1 MNSEESASYNAIFKE
16 ASVYL
21 GNIAFSDEQ
30 NEHIQTRMAQYSYA
44 YVNDKCSVEEF
55 CASVFSLMEEMY
67 FMSLNFSE
75 AVLARWYT
83 TSGRPMSKEEKE
95 LRESPLE
102 TEIFKIS
109 SFIRVEVLKRKP
121 KLAKSPIFYEFVRKV
136 ILDGRFERGRTGF
149 IYQMLQ
155 KTGKSEGID
164 FLPFLNDDQYAGWAI
179 LALLN
184 LKDGRFVKE
193 AERFLEREPKHFYRR
208 QIKRYIERY
217 KENE

>member
-1 MNSEESASYNAIFKE
+1 MNNKE
-16 ASVYL
+16 LLPYDDILKEVFIYFSS
-21 GNIAFSDEQ
+21 IAFSGEQ
-30 NEHIQTRMAQYSYA
+30 NKYINTKMAQHTYA
-44 YVNDKCSVEEF
+44 IVNDKCSIEEF
-55 CASVFSLMEEMY
+55 CASFFNLMEEVY
-67 FMSLNFSE
+67 FMSLKISE
-75 AVLARWYT
+75 AVLSRWYT
-83 TSGRPMSKEEKE
+83 RWWDGKVMSREEK
-95 LRESPLE
+95 LDPLE
-102 TEIFKIS
+102 SEIAKMGFLINGQ
-109 SFIRVEVLKRKP
+109 VLKRKP
-121 KLAKSPIFYEFVRKV
+121 KLAKSPVFYEFVRKV

-164 FLPFLNDDQYAGWAI
+164 FLPFLNDDQYAGWVI

-208 QIKRYIERY
+208 QIERYIERY

>member
-1 MNSEESASYNAIFKE
+1 MNNKE
-16 ASVYL
+16 LLPYDDILKEVFIYFSS
-21 GNIAFSDEQ
+21 IAFSDEQ
-30 NEHIQTRMAQYSYA
+30 HKYINTKMAQYIYA
-44 YVNDKCSVEEF
+44 IVNDKCSIEEF
-55 CASVFSLMEEMY
+55 CASFFNLMEEVY
-67 FMSLNFSE
+67 FMSLKISE
-75 AVLARWYT
+75 AVLSNWYT
-83 TSGRPMSKEEKE
+83 RWWDGKVMSREEK
-95 LRESPLE
+95 LDPLE
-102 TEIFKIS
+102 SEIAKMGFLINGQ
-109 SFIRVEVLKRKP
+109 VLKRKP
-121 KLAKSPIFYEFVRKV
+121 KLAKSPVFYEFVRKV

-164 FLPFLNDDQYAGWAI
+164 FLPFLNDDQYAGWVI

-208 QIKRYIERY
+208 QIERYIERY